1 MLIILPLADSRLQY
15 KQIQFSNQTFIKH
28 FQRKCLQTESL
39 AQKVDFDIY
48 IHIFNEDLYHD
59 KLFTKKEQKE
69 SLCNKMGK

>member
-15 KQIQFSNQTFIKH
+15 EQIQSSNQTFIKH

-39 AQKVDFDIY
+39 VQKVDFDIY
-48 IHIFNEDLYHD
+48 IHIFNEDLSHD